1 MADGGEDCSDWLR
14 SWNQFEQQCVEEVE
28 GEGNMEERLAGERED
43 VAQKLWLSFQ
53 NSATAVAQL
62 YKDRGQG
69 SHVWQVFQNAAQAV
83 TLLYKDSIDANKR
96 SEDFGIQC
104 GYQRRTRDVVAWAK
118 KRRRHIRREELLA
131 FLCGKTVPSRTG
143 SRSPPRSAPGEPR
156 LGMLFVP
163 SDRGQGSHVW
173 QVFQNA
179 AQAVTLLYKDS
190 IDANKRSEDFGIQCG
205 YQRRTRDVVA
215 WAKKRRRHI
224 RREELLAFLCGKTVP
239 SRTGSRSP
247 PRSARESPR
256 LGSQEYAPS
265 HQSEIDLQ
273 PFKDAIALQGLN
285 GAMASFGLRTP
296 TSPSH
301 NMHSTP
307 SRRRNLGE
315 LHAFISEE
323 FANHMDSNSPNGRK
337 RSSGNDLLGD
347 SPVHKRS
354 RHL

>member
-96 SEDFGIQC
+96 SDDFGIQC

-143 SRSPPRSAPGEPR
+143 SRSPPRS
-156 LGMLFVP
+156 
-163 SDRGQGSHVW
+163 
-173 QVFQNA
+173 
-179 AQAVTLLYKDS
+179 
-190 IDANKRSEDFGIQCG
+190 
-205 YQRRTRDVVA
+205 TRD
-215 WAKKRRRHI
+215 
-224 RREELLAFLCGKTVP
+224 
-239 SRTGSRSP
+239 
-247 PRSARESPR
+247 SPR

-337 RSSGNDLLGD
+337 RSSGNDILGD

>member
-53 NSATAVAQL
+53 NSATAIVGRAPM
-62 YKDRGQG
+62 
-69 SHVWQVFQNAAQAV
+69 
-83 TLLYKDSIDANKR
+83 
-96 SEDFGIQC
+96 C
-104 GYQRRTRDVVAWAK
+104 GRCFRTQ
-118 KRRRHIRREELLA
+118 
-131 FLCGKTVPSRTG
+131 
-143 SRSPPRSAPGEPR
+143 PR
-156 LGMLFVP
+156 LSP
-163 SDRGQGSHVW
+163 SC
-173 QVFQNA
+173 
-179 AQAVTLLYKDS
+179 TK
-190 IDANKRSEDFGIQCG
+190 CG